1 MRRIFTWKTIL
12 CLVMGIAGFSVPSQ
26 SVVSASITD
35 LYIPDTFRFTKDL
48 RLNTSV
54 APDVAYLQNLL
65 NLSTS
70 TQVATTGIGSNKNLS
85 SYYGSKT
92 QDAVGRFQKIFAV
105 DIEYERSVSTS
116 SATSTTVISSST
128 VDVFTRAVLNKLIII
143 YTGDRRRYY
152 EERTTG
158 VYASTTEESFYTEQG
173 VETTAPTQTSGSN
186 TNSGST
192 GGSSNSSSGGLGQK
206 PHELIYKGKE
216 LMFKYSPQGQ
226 LLHAIGGDS
235 LVSQVFSHT
244 PAGKV
249 GQLTGSGGSGG
260 SGIAAALGIGAGA
273 AALGGAGSAAT
284 GLMNFG
290 GRSTAMTTC
299 TCSSNLLIYVQ
310 DVRGMN
316 LPLIY
321 QPGVTMLYQMYRPTS
336 GVNMLGS
343 YVTGGQCLIYS
354 GTTCTSGGTPVGT
367 MTKLGTSLA
376 I

>member
-1 MRRIFTWKTIL
+1 M
-12 CLVMGIAGFSVPSQ
+12 
-26 SVVSASITD
+26 SASITD
-35 LYIPDTFRFTKDL
+35 LYVPDTFRFTKDL
-48 RLNTSV
+48 RVNTSV
-54 APDVAYLQNLL
+54 PPDVAYLQNIL

-70 TQVATTGIGSNKNLS
+70 TRVAATGIGSNTNLS

-128 VDVFTRAVLNKLIII
+128 VDIFTRAVLNKLIVI
-143 YTGDRRRYY
+143 YTGDRQRYY
-152 EERTTG
+152 EDRRNG
-158 VYASTTEESFYTEQG
+158 VYASTTEESFYTEEG
-173 VETTAPTQTSGSN
+173 TEIPPPTQTSSSN
-186 TNSGST
+186 TGSGSGNT

-206 PHELIYKGKE
+206 PHELIYKGKQ
-216 LMFKYSPQGQ
+216 LMFKYSPQGMI
-226 LLHAIGGDS
+226 LRAIGGDA
-235 LVSQVFSHT
+235 LVNSVFSHT

-249 GQLTGSGGSGG
+249 GQLTGSGGSGSG
-260 SGIAAALGIGAGA
+260 AGGIAAALGIGAGA

-321 QPGVTMLYQMYRPTS
+321 QPGVTMLYQMYQPRS

-343 YVTGGQCLIYS
+343 YITGGQCLIYS
-354 GTTCTSGGTPVGT
+354 GTTCTTGGTPVGT